1 MDGSTAQGPLE
12 TRSDGF
18 AGQRM
23 LVTPRPAVRSALAL
37 PVTSRLLVTEAGVFP
52 HASRHGRSRPDGA
65 EQHVVLVCTDGTGW
79 CRTPTGTEAV
89 GRGDAV
95 LLLAGTPHEY
105 GAAVEDPWTLW
116 WFHVLGADAVELVGA
131 GRSAAGGPVTHLRD
145 ASAVASLVSQ
155 VVDGLDTGT
164 RAGALQASGAAFH
177 ALPLVAATGRRPRGP
192 GPSPVERALDHLRA
206 TSPRRTSVASLAAM
220 VGLST
225 SRLGALFREHVGMSP
240 MAYQSGLRMG
250 RARELLDST
259 DLAVA
264 SVASACGYDDP
275 LYFSRR
281 FTRTHGMAPS
291 AYRARRS

>member
-1 MDGSTAQGPLE
+1 MDGSTARDLHK
-12 TRSDGF
+12 TRQDGF

-23 LVTPRPAVRSALAL
+23 LVTPPPSVRAALTL
-37 PVTSRLLVTEAGVFP
+37 PVTGRLLVTEAGMFP

-65 EQHVVLVCTDGTGW
+65 EQHVVLVCTGGAGW
-79 CRTPTGTEAV
+79 CRTSAGTEAV

-105 GAAVEDPWTLW
+105 GAAAEDPWTLW
-116 WFHVLGADAVELVGA
+116 WFHVLGADAAELVGA
-131 GRSAAGGPVTHLRD
+131 GHEGAGGPVTHLRD
-145 ASAVASLVSQ
+145 GSQVASLVSQ
-155 VVDGLDTGT
+155 MIDGLDAGT
-164 RAGALQASGAAFH
+164 RAGTLLASGAAFH
-177 ALPLVAATGRRPRGP
+177 ALALLVATGRRPPGP
-192 GPSPVERALDHLRA
+192 GASPVERALDHLRA
-206 TSPRRTSVASLAAM
+206 TSPRRTSVTSLAAM

-259 DLAVA
+259 DLPVA

-281 FTRTHGMAPS
+281 FTRDHGMAPS
-291 AYRARRS
+291 AYRGRRT